1 MKNISDNSNII
12 HKGLVKNRISLA
24 MIALVLAITMIALSS
39 CSFIAGGSSGQN
51 GIDGADGINGADGK
65 SAYEIALA
73 NGFTGSESEWL
84 ESLKGLDGKDG
95 ANGTLSAGT
104 SEALQFI
111 VSEYKK
117 EVEAGYKG
125 SFKEYLESCVSSD
138 YTSNLYVNKNL
149 MSSVAI
155 YCTFKVK
162 QSTSFP
168 FGSGTIGEAT
178 SAGSG
183 VIYKLDKNA
192 GTAYIITNYHVVY
205 NSSSTAEDKI
215 SDNISVYLYGDT
227 YLKSKITAEY
237 IGGSMNYDIAVL
249 KITGNDL
256 IKNSDA
262 RAVSIA
268 DSLNVL
274 VGDSAIAIG
283 NAEGLGISAT
293 TGTISV
299 DSEYIQMTAVDG
311 YTLIKYRV
319 MRIDT
324 AINSGN
330 SGGGLFNSKGEL
342 IGIVNAKT
350 SDTSVEGIGYA
361 IPSNIV
367 AGVAQNIIDNCEGK
381 KYTCVRK
388 CTVGVTLEPESSYAK
403 YDEANGKATIIE
415 KVKVA
420 EVGAGT
426 VSDGKLKTGD
436 IIKSVTV
443 SGKKT
448 DVTRMFTI
456 IDALLDVREGDTV
469 QIEVERAGKTEIVE
483 IKFTEKDLT
492 DYK

>member
-12 HKGLVKNRISLA
+12 HKGSVKNRISLA

-39 CSFIAGGSSGQN
+39 CSFISGGSSGQN
-51 GIDGADGINGADGK
+51 GIDGADGK

-268 DSLNVL
+268 DSLNVS

-330 SGGGLFNSKGEL
+330 SGGGLFNSKGKL

-350 SDTSVEGIGYA
+350 SDTSVEG

-403 YDEANGKATIIE
+403 YDEATGKATIIE

-436 IIKSVTV
+436 IIKSGT
-443 SGKKT
+443 GFRKKT
-448 DVTRMFTI
+448 EC
-456 IDALLDVREGDTV
+456 LLLSTH
-469 QIEVERAGKTEIVE
+469 
-483 IKFTEKDLT
+483 FLT
-492 DYK
+492 